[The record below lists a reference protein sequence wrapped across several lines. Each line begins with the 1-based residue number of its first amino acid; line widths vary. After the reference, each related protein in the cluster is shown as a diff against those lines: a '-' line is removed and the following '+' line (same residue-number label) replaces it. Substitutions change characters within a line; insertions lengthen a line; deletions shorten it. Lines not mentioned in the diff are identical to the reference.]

1 LNPFQRVFAISLGI
15 HSKVGCATHE
25 QFANSI
31 PQFWG
36 SKKTE

>member
-1 LNPFQRVFAISLGI
+1 MSLGI

-31 PQFWG
+31 IY
-36 SKKTE
+36 SKVDCDGDDEFASGI